1 MIEADGL
8 FLLVTAARLFAAVP
22 VTLLIL
28 AVSAILAT
36 GFGALLAA
44 CSAARSPALRLA
56 QRGWTFVF
64 RGTPLILQ
72 IFMIYY
78 GLAMLPMIRHGVLW
92 PAFREPLFCMCLAL
106 TCCCSAYI
114 GEVFRGALR
123 AVPPGEIEAARA
135 AGMTPLQVVRRV
147 TAPALIRVALP
158 SYANEIVM
166 MAKSTSL
173 ASTITILD
181 LTGVAQTV
189 IAHSYRTM
197 EVFLCAAAFYLIL
210 NAALAAGFRLLAD
223 RLRAERP
230 IADLSEPL

>member
-1 MIEADGL
+1 MMAAP
-8 FLLVTAARLFAAVP
+8 FLLDTAGRLLVALP
-22 VTLLIL
+22 VTLGLL
-28 AVSAILAT
+28 AVSAVLAT
-36 GFGALLAA
+36 ALAAALTA
-44 CSAARSPALRLA
+44 CSAARSPVLRWG

-78 GLAMLPMIRHGVLW
+78 GLAMLPAIRHGALW
-92 PAFREPLFCMCLAL
+92 VAFREPMFCLCLAL

-135 AGMTPLQVVRRV
+135 AGMTPFQIVRRV

-181 LTGVAQTV
+181 MTGVAQTV

-210 NAALAAGFRLLAD
+210 NAALAGGFRLLAD
-223 RLRAERP
+223 RLHAPRP
-230 IADLSEPL
+230 TTAIPEPL